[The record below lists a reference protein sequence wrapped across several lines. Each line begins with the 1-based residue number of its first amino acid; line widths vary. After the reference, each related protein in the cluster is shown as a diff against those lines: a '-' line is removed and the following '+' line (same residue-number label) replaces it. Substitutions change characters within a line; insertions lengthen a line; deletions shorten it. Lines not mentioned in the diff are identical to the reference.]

1 MDEKEDKKILF
12 NKIYANIPLGLR
24 DEIVVVLENNEPL
37 SWNAAK
43 IEINNDTDKV
53 DEILDKLDRLG
64 LLKDNTEDQY
74 GSKWGRKKASGI
86 Y

>member
-1 MDEKEDKKILF
+1 MDAKEHKKARF

-43 IEINNDTDKV
+43 IEIDNDTDKL
-53 DEILDKLDRLG
+53 DEILNKLDRLD
-64 LLKDNTEDQY
+64 LLKENTEDQH
-74 GSKWGRKKASGI
+74 G
-86 Y
+86 

>member
-1 MDEKEDKKILF
+1 MDAKEHKKAQF

-43 IEINNDTDKV
+43 IEIDNDTDKV
-53 DEILDKLDRLG
+53 DEILDKLNKLG
-64 LLKDNTEDQY
+64 LLREKEDQH
-74 GSKWGRKKASGI
+74 GQE
-86 Y
+86 

>member
-1 MDEKEDKKILF
+1 MDAKEHKKAQF

-43 IEINNDTDKV
+43 IEIDNDTDKV
-53 DEILDKLDRLG
+53 DEILDKLARLS
-64 LLKDNTEDQY
+64 LLREKMEDQH
-74 GSKWGRKKASGI
+74 GQE
-86 Y
+86 

>member
-1 MDEKEDKKILF
+1 MDKKEHKKHKF

-43 IEINNDTDKV
+43 IEIDNDTDNM
-53 DEILDKLDRLG
+53 DEILYKLDILG
-64 LLKDNTEDQY
+64 LLGVTQAK
-74 GSKWGRKKASGI
+74 I
-86 Y
+86 

>member
-1 MDEKEDKKILF
+1 MDEKENKKAQF

-43 IEINNDTDKV
+43 IEIDNDTDKV
-53 DEILDKLDRLG
+53 MEILEKLDRLG
-64 LLKDNTEDQY
+64 LLKEKMEDQH
-74 GSKWGRKKASGI
+74 G
-86 Y
+86 

>member
-1 MDEKEDKKILF
+1 MDENKHKKVLF

-43 IEINNDTDKV
+43 IEIDNDTDKV
-53 DEILDKLDRLG
+53 DEILDKLNRLG
-64 LLKDNTEDQY
+64 LLKEHSEDQH
-74 GSKWGRKKASGI
+74 GHE
-86 Y
+86 

>member
-1 MDEKEDKKILF
+1 MDAKEHKKRKF

-43 IEINNDTDKV
+43 IEIDNNTDKV
-53 DEILDKLDRLG
+53 GEILDKLDRLG
-64 LLKDNTEDQY
+64 LLKENTEDQHE
-74 GSKWGRKKASGI
+74 
-86 Y
+86 